1 MKQKNYETIFIL
13 TPVLTKEQI
22 EDAITKF
29 RNFLT
34 EKKADIIHEENMGLK
49 ELVYPIQHKTTGVYY
64 LIEFRA
70 RPDVIGA
77 LETEYN
83 RDEKVIRFSTLLL
96 DKHGVEYNEKKRNGA
111 FSSNTETKQ
120 EVVL

>member
-1 MKQKNYETIFIL
+1 MKPKNYETIFIL

-34 EKKADIIHEENMGLK
+34 EKKADIIHEENMGLTK
-49 ELVYPIQHKTTGVYY
+49 LAYPIQHKTTGVYY

-70 RPDVIGA
+70 RPDVVGA

-96 DKHGVEYNEKKRNGA
+96 DKYGVEYNEKKRNGA
-111 FSSNTETKQ
+111 FSSKTETKQ

>member
-1 MKQKNYETIFIL
+1 MKLKNYETIFVL

-22 EDAITKF
+22 EAAIAKF
-29 RNFLT
+29 RNFIM
-34 EKKADIIHEENMGLK
+34 EKKADIVHEENMGFK
-49 ELVYPIQHKTTGVYY
+49 KLVYPIQHKTTGVYY

-70 RPDVIGA
+70 SPDVIGA

-111 FSSNTETKQ
+111 FSSSTETK

>member
-1 MKQKNYETIFIL
+1 MKLRNYETIFVL

-22 EDAITKF
+22 QDTIVKF

-34 EKKADIIHEENMGLK
+34 EKKAEIVHEEAMGLK
-49 ELVYPIQHKTTGVYY
+49 KLVYPIQHKSTGVYH

-83 RDEKVIRFSTLLL
+83 RDEKVIRFLTFVL

-111 FSSNTETKQ
+111 FAPKTETKK
-120 EVVL
+120 EMVA